1 LFLLDRSASQR
12 VFALPLLRLLVADRS
27 GSIRNCLMIFDRG
40 PARMVNWTGIF
51 AWLALFLVLLVP
63 AELRAQA
70 PIAATPVGHWR
81 TFDDRTGLE
90 RGLVAIEERAGILT
104 GPIVGILNVSEA
116 KRICEACK
124 DGRKDQ
130 PILGMTIITGMGSD
144 GDGWDGG
151 KILDPQTG
159 SIYRCSMRLEDGGAK
174 LIVRGYV
181 GVSLF
186 GRSQTWLRQ
195 PG

>member
-1 LFLLDRSASQR
+1 MLTAVGITCPKHLPFLR
-12 VFALPLLRLLVADRS
+12 
-27 GSIRNCLMIFDRG
+27 
-40 PARMVNWTGIF
+40 VNWTGVW
-51 AWLALFLVLLVP
+51 AWLGLFLVLLVP
-63 AELRAQA
+63 AELSAQA

-90 RGLVAIEERAGILT
+90 RGLVAIEERTGVLT
-104 GPIVGILNVSEA
+104 GRIVGIRNVSEA
-116 KRICEACK
+116 TRICVACK

-130 PILGMTIITGMGSD
+130 PILGMTIITGMRSD

-151 KILDPQTG
+151 EILDPQTG
-159 SIYRCSMRLEDGGAK
+159 SIYRCSMRLEDGGTK